1 MKNFAFYKLEF
12 PKGVHFGKGML
23 NDSTNTF
30 HADMLFSALYIE
42 ALKIG
47 KESLFYEMTDSGK
60 LLFSDAF
67 PYMGET
73 YFLPKPMIY
82 VEPSKKGNSSEKKF
96 FKKLQYLPAEELD
109 AFLSGNLTASDCSMD
124 GFGHYDTRVLASIR
138 GEEESMPY
146 YVGTFYFEKGNG
158 LYIIVSYE
166 TQEAKILMEELMES
180 LSYIG
185 IGGKKTSGLGK
196 FIFRAG
202 KTNLA
207 NVCQGLFSESCTEK
221 RAH

>member
-82 VEPSKKGNSSEKKF
+82 VEPAKKGNSSEKKF

-109 AFLSGNLTASDCSMD
+109 AFLSRNLTASDCSMD

-158 LYIIVSYE
+158 LNIIVSYE
-166 TQEAKILMEELMES
+166 THETKILMEE
-180 LSYIG
+180 
-185 IGGKKTSGLGK
+185 
-196 FIFRAG
+196 
-202 KTNLA
+202 
-207 NVCQGLFSESCTEK
+207 
-221 RAH
+221 

>member
-47 KESLFYEMTDSGK
+47 KESLFYEMADK
-60 LLFSDAF
+60 RELLFSDAF

-82 VEPSKKGNSSEKKF
+82 VEPSKKGNSVKRN
-96 FKKLQYLPAEELD
+96 
-109 AFLSGNLTASDCSMD
+109 FLRNYNIFRQRNLT
-124 GFGHYDTRVLASIR
+124 
-138 GEEESMPY
+138 
-146 YVGTFYFEKGNG
+146 
-158 LYIIVSYE
+158 
-166 TQEAKILMEELMES
+166 
-180 LSYIG
+180 
-185 IGGKKTSGLGK
+185 
-196 FIFRAG
+196 
-202 KTNLA
+202 
-207 NVCQGLFSESCTEK
+207 LFFLEI
-221 RAH
+221 

>member
-47 KESLFYEMTDSGK
+47 KESLFYEMTDK
-60 LLFSDAF
+60 RELLFSDAF
-67 PYMGET
+67 PYIGET

-96 FKKLQYLPAEELD
+96 FKKLQYLRIK
-109 AFLSGNLTASDCSMD
+109 N
-124 GFGHYDTRVLASIR
+124 
-138 GEEESMPY
+138 
-146 YVGTFYFEKGNG
+146 
-158 LYIIVSYE
+158 II
-166 TQEAKILMEELMES
+166 
-180 LSYIG
+180 
-185 IGGKKTSGLGK
+185 
-196 FIFRAG
+196 
-202 KTNLA
+202 N
-207 NVCQGLFSESCTEK
+207 
-221 RAH
+221 

>member
-47 KESLFYEMTDSGK
+47 KESLFYEMTDK
-60 LLFSDAF
+60 RELLFSDAF
-67 PYMGET
+67 PYIGET

-138 GEEESMPY
+138 GKKKACRIMLEPFILKK
-146 YVGTFYFEKGNG
+146 GTGC
-158 LYIIVSYE
+158 ISSC
-166 TQEAKILMEELMES
+166 LMRHKRL
-180 LSYIG
+180 
-185 IGGKKTSGLGK
+185 K
-196 FIFRAG
+196 F
-202 KTNLA
+202 
-207 NVCQGLFSESCTEK
+207 
-221 RAH
+221 